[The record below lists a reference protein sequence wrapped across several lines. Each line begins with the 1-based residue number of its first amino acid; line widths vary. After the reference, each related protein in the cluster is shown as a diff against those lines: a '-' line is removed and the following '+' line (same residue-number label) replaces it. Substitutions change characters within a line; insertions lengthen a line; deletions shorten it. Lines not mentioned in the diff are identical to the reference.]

1 MKICGFWIDFEA
13 DFKPSILKQDK
24 ADQCHKAHTK
34 DDDRLYRK
42 GRYHQATDFGG
53 GAGRTYG
60 GAGSDCGERDLQP
73 LQFLWANATAIYI
86 SHRLSSCVSI
96 PSPYLITQG
105 WWKAARIQRF
115 WLPTANMQRCG
126 TRRQSIMC
134 SLQQYNNAAPGENE
148 KMKEKA
154 KSGSGFIDIRP
165 KMWFDIHRALWY
177 CKDSRGAH
185 KTASDCKMTF
195 CDNVMLLTA
204 GGDFYE

>member
-1 MKICGFWIDFEA
+1 MATFAFLIH
-13 DFKPSILKQDK
+13 KQYK
-24 ADQCHKAHTK
+24 SPEWKK
-34 DDDRLYRK
+34 RWFFNENLRLLDPIAENEIYSRFNSFVQSK
-42 GRYHQATDFGG
+42 
-53 GAGRTYG
+53 
-60 GAGSDCGERDLQP
+60 
-73 LQFLWANATAIYI
+73 TAIYI

-96 PSPYLITQG
+96 PSPCLITQG

-134 SLQQYNNAAPGENE
+134 SLQQHNNAAPGENE